1 MHPQRGTTGDAGH
14 APPTPRPVR
23 EHMTS
28 ASTLRHGHVRMN
40 PPLRTVRSEDD
51 GPAFARA
58 LALGGQCRQR
68 RP

>member
-1 MHPQRGTTGDAGH
+1 
-14 APPTPRPVR
+14 
-23 EHMTS
+23 MTS
-28 ASTLRHGHVRMN
+28 ASTLCHGHVRMN